1 MYGYAAAFC
10 VIKRKEL
17 KRVKYFFIYKL
28 AKWKNYRRYF
38 WVYNEQKVIKAQKKN
53 VKFVKNIQ
61 WLAKNVK
68 NNFIRL
74 VEILNATLKL

>member
-1 MYGYAAAFC
+1 M
-10 VIKRKEL
+10 
-17 KRVKYFFIYKL
+17 KYFFIYKL

-68 NNFIRL
+68 NNFIL
-74 VEILNATLKL
+74 Y